1 MSGLGWSD
9 ERFRRW
15 EAKVSPFREKRP
27 HIHVM
32 LISHNVQALE
42 SLLQA
47 RERAGLAGK
56 GELAAARRAA
66 GEREAELRQA
76 MREGEAKLR
85 ERIGR
90 LDDDAQELRR

>member
-1 MSGLGWSD
+1 
-9 ERFRRW
+9 
-15 EAKVSPFREKRP
+15 
-27 HIHVM
+27 M
-32 LISHNVQALE
+32 LSSCNDQAPE

-47 RERAGLAGK
+47 RERAGAAGK
-56 GELAAARRAA
+56 GELAAARRAV

>member
-1 MSGLGWSD
+1 
-9 ERFRRW
+9 
-15 EAKVSPFREKRP
+15 
-27 HIHVM
+27 M
-32 LISHNVQALE
+32 LTSRNDQASR

-47 RERAGLAGK
+47 RERAGAGSK
-56 GELAAARRAA
+56 SELAAARRAA

>member
-1 MSGLGWSD
+1 
-9 ERFRRW
+9 
-15 EAKVSPFREKRP
+15 
-27 HIHVM
+27 M
-32 LISHNVQALE
+32 LTSHNGQGLE
-42 SLLQA
+42 GLLQA
-47 RERAGLAGK
+47 RERAGAAGK